1 MVETTA
7 TTPAPGRGRAVV
19 TLVAVFLLG
28 LLLDQ
33 GSKIL
38 AVRELDPQNPP
49 ALLGGLLHLKLIRN
63 PGAAFSMG
71 TSVTIVFTL
80 LAMAAL
86 VFCVARLVPKV
97 TTRAQGFVLGM
108 AMAGIAGNLIDRIA
122 RGPAPLRGHV
132 VDFFAVPHFAIFN
145 VADIFLT
152 LAAALVILWT
162 VRESLL
168 ERSDDK
174 ALEDTGRAAKD

>member
-1 MVETTA
+1 METTA
-7 TTPAPGRGRAVV
+7 TTPAAGRGRAVV
-19 TLVAVFLLG
+19 TLVAVFLG
-28 LLLDQ
+28 GVLLDQ

-38 AVRELDPQNPP
+38 AVRELDPQKPP

-80 LAMAAL
+80 LALAAL
-86 VFCVARLVPKV
+86 VFCVGWLVPRV
-97 TTRAQGFVLGM
+97 TSRVQGFVLGM
-108 AMAGIAGNLIDRIA
+108 AMAGIAGNLIDRIV

-152 LAAALVILWT
+152 VSAALVILWT
-162 VRESLL
+162 LRESLL
-168 ERSDDK
+168 ERAEEK
-174 ALEDTGRAAKD
+174 ALEDTDRAAED